1 MADLGPDRRRLLVI
15 PALALARTTAESHL
29 SVLAPRLPGWGWT
42 TTWVDDV
49 RLRVDAIGVRASGE
63 QDPYVLDL
71 DFQTYD
77 LEPPRVRFV
86 LPDPYGQT
94 PSISSRWW
102 PRFEGAAP
110 FEFAL
115 HHNYA
120 FDNGARVDQLV
131 CFSHS
136 RDYYYS
142 SHSPSDTQR
151 WKQGRHTLAATITR
165 LHRVLTDPYYKGPSG
180 ADPL

>member
-1 MADLGPDRRRLLVI
+1 MI

-29 SVLAPRLPGWGWT
+29 AAVTPRLSGWGWR
-42 TTWVDDV
+42 TTWIDDV
-49 RLRVDAIGVRASGE
+49 RLRVDAVGVRVSGE

-71 DFQTYD
+71 DFETYD

-94 PSISSRWW
+94 PTTSSRWW
-102 PRFEGAAP
+102 PRFEGTAP

-115 HHNYA
+115 HHSYP
-120 FDNGARVDQLV
+120 FDDGARPAQLV

-142 SHSPSDTQR
+142 GHNPTDAQR
-151 WKQGRHTLAATITR
+151 WHQGRQTVAATITR
-165 LHRVLTDPYYKGPSG
+165 LHRVLTDPFYKEPSG